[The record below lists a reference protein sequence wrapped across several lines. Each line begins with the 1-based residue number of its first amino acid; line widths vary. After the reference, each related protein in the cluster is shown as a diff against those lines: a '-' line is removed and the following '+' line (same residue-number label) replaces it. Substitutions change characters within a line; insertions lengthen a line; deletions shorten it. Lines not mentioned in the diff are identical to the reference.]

1 MEKMNLK
8 WFCQFFALLI
18 LNTAFAADEIMPLQK
33 GAPLFYD
40 QQNMNLAFTLEK
52 EMAAL
57 VLKKQETNMVFQNY
71 LVLRTSLWKV
81 FVPNLGEF
89 WTFPAI
95 ESVYKKNLKKYS
107 FRFARITPL
116 LFSGLFFLFAGGLS
130 ALMYFLNRP
139 FRLRFWLLPLS
150 VVFFQ
155 CGICLCA
162 IGYSGGVFIMP
173 TDELWYFK
181 IGRQLLSLDFSAPF
195 RYTIGHPLIFYTPIV
210 FFTGASNYVETGSW
224 AMILNCFLV
233 VPLCLLLVFQLLKK
247 FFHSE
252 TLPFYSLLLWFG
264 FILFYHP
271 RFFTGLLNVAETY
284 VQKAVADFPVFGLNL
299 SLYDLYVIFG
309 WHGFSDQ
316 LCMSF
321 LFLTLLCALSLTAST
336 RNLIVVSILFAT
348 TCLIRIN
355 SILYAPLLG
364 FILYLNYA
372 DLLKVPPNRRRLV
385 FYGVF
390 PFLAVFSLQLVVNF
404 HQFGSPF
411 TMPYV
416 LHTANDS
423 AKGFVLKLVPY
434 GLYFLSASNHA
445 IFVLGTLSL
454 FFIPDRKSRAILA
467 LWIYP
472 VVFFF
477 TGYPVV
483 YNNYSR
489 FILPVYP
496 AFMAA
501 IFLNGIWKQR
511 LSVVLRSLGILLSGV
526 LLTAPGDAPAIRRF
540 LPWGLEWYGVRP
552 ETMDAVRWA
561 VVVISVLVLAT
572 FAGDILRARK
582 EGERLREALRVPL
595 FLCLFLIVFYAGNFW
610 VTGAAMLCAFLY
622 GLYDAI
628 VLCVESFRKPCASAP
643 GPEGRSTL

>member
-8 WFCQFFALLI
+8 WFCQFLVLLI
-18 LNTAFAADEIMPLQK
+18 LNTAFAADEIMPLRK

-40 QQNMNLAFTLEK
+40 QENMDLAYTQEK
-52 EMAAL
+52 ETAAL
-57 VLKKQETNMVFQNY
+57 VLKKQEANMIFQNY

-81 FVPNLGEF
+81 FVPNMGEF
-89 WTFPAI
+89 WTFPSI

-107 FRFARITPL
+107 FRFARIKPM
-116 LFSGLFFLFAGGLS
+116 LFSGLFLLFAGGLS
-130 ALMYFLNRP
+130 ALTYFLKRP
-139 FRLRFWLLPLS
+139 FRFRNWLLPLS
-150 VVFFQ
+150 IVFFQ

-162 IGYSGGVFIMP
+162 IGYSGGVFIKP
-173 TDELWYFK
+173 TDEMWYFK
-181 IGRQLLSLDFSAPF
+181 IGRQFLSLDFSAPF

-210 FFTGASNYVETGSW
+210 LFSGASSYVETGSW
-224 AMILNCFLV
+224 AMVLNCFLV
-233 VPLCLLLVFQLLKK
+233 VPVCLLLAFQLLKK
-247 FFHSE
+247 LFHSE

-271 RFFTGLLNVAETY
+271 RFFTGRLNVPETY
-284 VQKAVADFPVFGLNL
+284 VQKAVADLPVFGLNL
-299 SLYDLYVIFG
+299 SLYDLYIIFG

-316 LCMSF
+316 LGMLF
-321 LFLTLLCALSLTAST
+321 LFLTLFCALLLKVST
-336 RNLIVVSILFAT
+336 RNLIMVSILFAT

-355 SILYAPLLG
+355 SIFYAPLLG

-372 DLLKVPPNRRRLV
+372 DLLKVPAARLRLV

-390 PFLAVFSLQLVVNF
+390 AFLAVFSLQLVVNF

-416 LHTANDS
+416 LHTENDS
-423 AKGFVLKLVPY
+423 VKGFVLKLVPY
-434 GLYFLSASNHA
+434 GLHFLSASNHA

-454 FFIPDRKSRAILA
+454 FFIPDRKSRAVLA

-472 VVFFF
+472 VLFFF

-511 LSVVLRSLGILLSGV
+511 LSAVLRSLGILLAGV
-526 LLTAPGDAPAIRRF
+526 LLTAPGDAPAIRRY
-540 LPWGLEWYGVRP
+540 LPWGLEWQGVRP

-561 VVVISVLVLAT
+561 VIAISVVVLAT
-572 FAGDILRARK
+572 FVKDILRAR
-582 EGERLREALRVPL
+582 EAGVSLRESLRVPL
-595 FLCLFLIVFYAGNFW
+595 FLGLFLIVFYAGNYW
-610 VTGAAMLCAFLY
+610 ITGVAMLCAFLY

-628 VLCVESFRKPCASAP
+628 VLCVEALRKPRISAP
-643 GPEGRSTL
+643 CREGHSNP

>member
-1 MEKMNLK
+1 MLGMYMNLK
-8 WFCQFFALLI
+8 RIHVLFCLVFLSCA
-18 LNTAFAADEIMPLQK
+18 AFSEEVMVLQK
-33 GAPLFYD
+33 GAPLYRSQEKLD
-40 QQNMNLAFTLEK
+40 LAYTVEK
-52 EMAAL
+52 ETSAY
-57 VLKKQETNMVFQNY
+57 VLKKENLNVAFLDY
-71 LVLRTSLWKV
+71 LVVETPIWRVLIPK
-81 FVPNLGEF
+81 LGEF
-89 WTFPAI
+89 WTFPEV
-95 ESVYKKNLKKYS
+95 ESVVQKGDPKKHS
-107 FRFARITPL
+107 FRFARLPVPM
-116 LFSGLFFLFAGGLS
+116 FFGNFFLF
-130 ALMYFLNRP
+130 
-139 FRLRFWLLPLS
+139 
-150 VVFFQ
+150 
-155 CGICLCA
+155 LC
-162 IGYSGGVFIMP
+162 
-173 TDELWYFK
+173 
-181 IGRQLLSLDFSAPF
+181 LLSLFFFFKDKAFRFRNSLLPASILFFHFGVCLYIIGCSGGILIKPSDEVWYFEIAKKILTFDFSSPYK
-195 RYTIGHPLIFYTPIV
+195 YTIGHPAIFYIPLLL
-210 FFTGASNYVETGSW
+210 FTGTAAKYQQVSYLAPAV
-224 AMILNCFLV
+224 NCFLV
-233 VPLCLLLVFQLLKK
+233 VPLCLLLVYLFLKK
-247 FFHSE
+247 LFRSE
-252 TLPFYSLLLWFG
+252 TLPAWSLFLWYG
-264 FILFYHP
+264 FILLYHQ
-271 RFFTGLLNVAETY
+271 RLYSAHTYVADTY
-284 VQKAVADFPVFGLNL
+284 VQKAVPVLPSTGFDT
-299 SLYDLYVIFG
+299 SLFEVYTACG
-309 WHGFSDQ
+309 WNSFSDA
-316 LCMSF
+316 LCMTF
-321 LFLTLLCALSLTAST
+321 LFLTLFCALSLTAST
-336 RNLIVVSILFAT
+336 RNLIIVSILFAT

-355 SILYAPLLG
+355 SIFYAPLLG
-364 FILYLNYA
+364 YILYLNYA

-385 FYGVF
+385 FYGLF
-390 PFLAVFSLQLVVNF
+390 AFLAVFSLQLIVNF

-434 GLYFLSASNHA
+434 GLYYLSASNHA

-454 FFIPDRKSRAILA
+454 FFIPDRRNRAILA

-628 VLCVESFRKPCASAP
+628 VL
-643 GPEGRSTL
+643 